1 MLQNHSLKS
10 LKNFNPNKVPIS
22 LYIHLPWCEKRCPY
36 CDFNIN
42 TNKLDGDEERLLAA
56 LNQDLQD
63 SMKYIQKRK
72 FCSVYFGGGTPSL
85 VSSKIIKRIIKNLND
100 MDLLKEECEI
110 SFELNPKE
118 VSHSYLN
125 EIIAAGVNRVSI
137 GIQSFDQ
144 GVLDSLER
152 NHSTNDSYQAI
163 KIASEFKNIN
173 ISIDLIYAV
182 MNQSIASLKQDIEIF
197 CKNKIDHL
205 SLYQL
210 TIEPNTIFYKKELN
224 IPSDKTIESMELA
237 VKDILNKNNIFQ
249 YEVSSWSKNNKVS
262 KHNMNYWLYGD
273 YLGIGPGA
281 HSKITTE
288 NSITR
293 MIKLKKVGSYINNPS
308 KIKIIKINESTYDL
322 DLAMNVLRVK
332 SGTSFED
339 LEKRGIYISDTFKEK
354 LCIAHKKGLIE
365 KNVIKATNQGYKF
378 LNDTV
383 NTFN

>member
-1 MLQNHSLKS
+1 MLQDHSLKS
-10 LKNFNPNKVPIS
+10 LKNFNPNKVPLS

-42 TNKLDGDEERLLAA
+42 TNKLDGDEERLLVA
-56 LNQDLQD
+56 LNQDLKD

-72 FCSVYFGGGTPSL
+72 FCSIYFGGGTPSL
-85 VSSKIIKRIIKNLND
+85 VSSKIIKKIIKNLKD
-100 MDLLKEECEI
+100 MNLLKEECEI

-118 VSHSYLN
+118 VSESYLN
-125 EIIAAGVNRVSI
+125 KIIAAGINRVSI

-144 GVLDSLER
+144 EVLDNLER
-152 NHSTNDSYQAI
+152 NHSANDSYQAI
-163 KIASEFKNIN
+163 KIASGYKNIN
-173 ISIDLIYAV
+173 ISIDLIYGI
-182 MNQSIASLKQDIEIF
+182 MDQSIDSLKQDIEIF

-237 VKDILNKNNIFQ
+237 AKDILNRNNIYQ
-249 YEVSSWSKNNKVS
+249 YEVSSWAKDNKVS

-281 HSKITTE
+281 HSKITE
-288 NSITR
+288 KNSITR
-293 MIKLKKVGSYINNPS
+293 IIKLKKVESYINNPS
-308 KIKIIKINESTYDL
+308 KITKVKIDDSSYDL

-332 SGTSFED
+332 NGTSFKD
-339 LEKRGIYISDTFKEK
+339 LEKRGVYIPDTFKEK
-354 LCIAHKKGLIE
+354 LFMSYKKGLIE
-365 KNVIKATNQGYKF
+365 KNLIKATDQGYKF

-383 NTFN
+383 NNFN

>member
-1 MLQNHSLKS
+1 MLQNHSLKN

-42 TNKLDGDEERLLAA
+42 TNKLNGDEERLLVA
-56 LNQDLQD
+56 LNQDLKD

-72 FCSVYFGGGTPSL
+72 FCSIYFGGGTPSL
-85 VSSKIIKRIIKNLND
+85 VSSKIIKKIIKNLKD
-100 MDLLKEECEI
+100 MGLLKKECEI

-118 VSHSYLN
+118 VTHSYID

-144 GVLDSLER
+144 EVLSSLER
-152 NHSTNDSYQAI
+152 NHSANDSYQAI

-173 ISIDLIYAV
+173 ISIDLIYGI
-182 MNQSIASLKQDIEIF
+182 MNQSVASLKKDIEIF

-224 IPSDKTIESMELA
+224 TPSDETIESMELA
-237 VKDILNKNNIFQ
+237 AKDILNRNNIFQ
-249 YEVSSWSKNNKVS
+249 YEVSSWSKNNTVS

-293 MIKLKKVGSYINNPS
+293 MIKLKKVESYINNPS
-308 KIKIIKINESTYDL
+308 KITKVKIDDSSYDL
-322 DLAMNVLRVK
+322 DLAMNVLRIK
-332 SGTSFED
+332 NGTSFKD
-339 LEKRGIYISDTFKEK
+339 LKKRGVYIPDTFKKK
-354 LCIAHKKGLIE
+354 LFFSS
-365 KNVIKATNQGYKF
+365 NV
-378 LNDTV
+378 LNCVPITINEYGIPRCDKLR
-383 NTFN
+383 

>member
-1 MLQNHSLKS
+1 
-10 LKNFNPNKVPIS
+10 LKNFNPKKVPIS

-42 TNKLDGDEERLLAA
+42 TNKLDGDEEKLLVA
-56 LNQDLQD
+56 LNQDLKD
-63 SMKYIQKRK
+63 SMQYIQKRK
-72 FCSVYFGGGTPSL
+72 FCSIYFGGGTPSL
-85 VSSKIIKRIIKNLND
+85 VSAKIIKKIIKNLKD
-100 MDLLKEECEI
+100 MRLLKEECEI

-118 VSHSYLN
+118 VTHSYIKEL
-125 EIIAAGVNRVSI
+125 IAAGVNRVSI

-144 GVLDSLER
+144 VVLDNLER
-152 NHSTNDSYQAI
+152 NHSANESHQAI
-163 KIASEFKNIN
+163 KIASGFKNIN
-173 ISIDLIYAV
+173 ISIDLIYGI
-182 MNQSIASLKQDIEIF
+182 MNQSIDSLKQDIEIF

-237 VKDILNKNNIFQ
+237 AKDVLNRNNVFQ
-249 YEVSSWSKNNKVS
+249 YEISSWAKNKKVS

-281 HSKITTE
+281 HSKITE
-288 NSITR
+288 KNSITR
-293 MIKLKKVGSYINNPS
+293 MIKLKKVESYINNPLGITS
-308 KIKIIKINESTYDL
+308 IKIDDSSYDL

-332 SGTSFED
+332 NGASFNE
-339 LEKRGIYISDTFKEK
+339 LEQRGIHVPKTFKEK
-354 LCIAHKKGLIE
+354 LYTGYKKGLIE
-365 KNVIKATNQGYKF
+365 KNIVKATDQGYKF
-378 LNDTV
+378 LNDTI